1 MSLARVELFDTRSFI
16 FFLLGIFS
24 LALFSLLFE
33 YYNYRELKTFDD
45 AQIEVSVINHYMK
58 TKNEKTYSVLKLNFQ
73 GKTLYTIGSAYL
85 KNLRGRTLSIRIWT
99 EKITFLEYLKGFY
112 IYSVLLHVKP
122 ELKASERVSRYI
134 ALQHQDILLKELY
147 GALFTASPISPQ
159 LREKLSATGT
169 SHLLAISGFHLG
181 ILSMI
186 VLVVLT
192 VVYRFFQDR
201 YFPYRHRHRDL
212 FMITAL
218 FMLAYLLFLGW
229 IPSLVRAF
237 VMMGVGYLLYDR
249 HIKIISMQNLGVSVL
264 LLLALWPTLL
274 FSFAFWLSVSGVF
287 YIFLFLKYFE
297 NLNKWWLALLIAIWV
312 YVMMLPISLYFF
324 KTFSLYHPL
333 SIFWSIFFMPFYVI
347 SLGLHVIGFGA
358 LFDNFLLV
366 MLKGVEAKTV
376 SISVSVLALHVSI
389 SFLAI
394 FFKRALILN
403 LIIAISIVVFAIYK
417 VA

>member
-1 MSLARVELFDTRSFI
+1 MSLARVELFDRRSFV
-16 FFLLGIFS
+16 FFLLGIFT

-45 AQIEVSVINHYMK
+45 AQIEVSVINHYVK

-85 KNLRGRTLSIRIWT
+85 NNLRGRTLSIRIWT
-99 EKITFLEYLKGFY
+99 DKITFLEYLKGFY

-122 ELKASERVSRYI
+122 ELKASEKVSRYI
-134 ALQHQDILLKELY
+134 ALQHQDTLLKELY

-181 ILSMI
+181 ILSLI
-186 VLVVLT
+186 ILVVLNIP
-192 VVYRFFQDR
+192 YHFFQNR

-274 FSFAFWLSVSGVF
+274 FSFAFWLSVTGVF

-297 NLNKWWLALLIAIWV
+297 NLNKWWLAVLIAIWV

-324 KTFSLYHPL
+324 KIFSLYHPL